1 MSNCYAGKDGA
12 LGVSTD
18 DGSNFTNIAMLTS
31 WTVTQNAE
39 LLECN
44 YMGATWKESKSG
56 LLGWEGSAEANFT
69 DTAGV
74 AGRQSINQDGA
85 PNATLGVGSKVRLY
99 FYPKASD
106 TDFGFTGDAIITS
119 IENSA
124 TLGEVQTVSISFTGT
139 GALTTDVSV

>member
-18 DGSNFTNIAMLTS
+18 DGATFTNIAMLTS

-69 DTAGV
+69 DTAG
-74 AGRQSINQDGA
+74 AGSNQAANTDGA

-99 FYPKASD
+99 FYPNATD

-124 TLGEVQTVSISFTGT
+124 TLGEVQTVSLSFTGT
-139 GALTTDVSV
+139 GALTTDVTV